1 MTVVQI
7 NTTCGVGSTGKI
19 CVGISRVLTECGVQN
34 HILYSCETSGYPLGI
49 SCSDRRYRKLQ
60 ALKSRVLGNYGFNA
74 RRSARNM
81 IRELERLQPDVV
93 HLHNIH
99 GHDCDL
105 KLLFSYFREKQTR
118 LVWTFHDCW
127 AFTGYCPHFTLA
139 KCEKWKSGCAH
150 CPQRRDYSW
159 LFDRSRELFEAKKR
173 LFQGLNLTIVTP
185 SQWLADLV
193 QQSFL
198 KEYPVQVIPNGI
210 DLTVFRPTDS
220 SFRQEYGIERR
231 KLILGVSFD
240 WGYSK
245 GLDVFAALA
254 GRLPE
259 DFQIVLVGTDAAS
272 ERSLPK
278 GVLTLR
284 RTQNQQELAEVYTA
298 ADVFVN
304 PTREDNFPTVD
315 LEALACGTPIVTFR
329 TGGSPETIDETCGSA
344 VECDDVDALEQ
355 EILRVCTEKPFSEAQ
370 CVARA
375 RKFERNQ
382 RFKEYLELYER
393 IVASGTEGN

>member
-1 MTVVQI
+1 M
-7 NTTCGVGSTGKI
+7 
-19 CVGISRVLTECGVQN
+19 
-34 HILYSCETSGYPLGI
+34 
-49 SCSDRRYRKLQ
+49 
-60 ALKSRVLGNYGFNA
+60 
-74 RRSARNM
+74 
-81 IRELERLQPDVV
+81 
-93 HLHNIH
+93 
-99 GHDCDL
+99 
-105 KLLFSYFREKQTR
+105 
-118 LVWTFHDCW
+118 
-127 AFTGYCPHFTLA
+127 
-139 KCEKWKSGCAH
+139 
-150 CPQRRDYSW
+150 
-159 LFDRSRELFEAKKR
+159 
-173 LFQGLNLTIVTP
+173 
-185 SQWLADLV
+185 
-193 QQSFL
+193 
-198 KEYPVQVIPNGI
+198 IPNGI

-220 SFRQEYGIERR
+220 SFRQEYGIESR

-245 GLDVFAALA
+245 GLLA

-284 RTQNQQELAEVYTA
+284 RTQNQQELAEIYTA